1 MTEDQLQIL
10 LACELDTRPGLYNLG
25 SVYRF
30 HGILDVDRLAKAV
43 SNVWVKHPALR
54 TSLCDEHEDVL
65 LRTASPNAGTQSV
78 FTVHERTNQNPFD
91 SRNLEDDEFVSA
103 LIDRSV
109 HVYADRLFRIHLLTA
124 SPSEHLMVSVIHHLV
139 FDAWSGGIFRRD
151 LSNAYNQPACNLGQA
166 TDEQEMPKH
175 PADATGTARHRE
187 GSAYWG
193 SYMAD
198 SPIGFSMTGYS
209 DRDRPELIIRPIS
222 STLWRRV
229 SELAIQI
236 RVTPFIIFLAVFAG
250 LISDVSGSENVLF
263 GVPISR
269 RRDTISM
276 DAIGLYINTLPFWCN
291 VDPGTSFVDFI
302 HQVQSR
308 ADGFYRHGDIPLSDV
323 LKTAGRRRDRI
334 GMAPYRIFFNFL
346 QASANE
352 LLLDGLEVTRLR
364 VAPNVIDAQMSM
376 TIEAGDSGH
385 AVQLL
390 HVLGPGGSSI
400 GEELTD
406 SYIDSL
412 TRAVSA
418 PDLPLRQVVYSWRS
432 QASST

>member
-1 MTEDQLQIL
+1 MLSCYPMTEDQLQIL
-10 LACELDTRPGLYNLG
+10 LACELDPRPGLYNLG

-30 HGILDVDRLAKAV
+30 HGALDVDRLARAV
-43 SNVWVKHPALR
+43 STVWAKHPALR

-65 LRTASPNAGTQSV
+65 LRTMSPNAGTQSV
-78 FTVHERTNQNPFD
+78 FTVHERPNQNPYD
-91 SRNLEDDEFVSA
+91 AHSLEDDEFVRT
-103 LIDRSV
+103 LIAKSV
-109 HVYADRLFRIHLLTA
+109 HLYADRLFRIHLLTA

-151 LSNAYNQPACNLGQA
+151 LSNAYNQPACNVGQV
-166 TDEQEMPKH
+166 TDEQEMPRH
-175 PADATGTARHRE
+175 PADGTGTTRYRE

-193 SYMAD
+193 SYLAD
-198 SPIGFSMTGYS
+198 SPIGFSMTCYS
-209 DRDRPELIIRPIS
+209 DRERPELVIRPIS

-229 SELAIQI
+229 SELAIQM
-236 RVTPFIIFLAVFAG
+236 RVTPFIIFLAVFTA
-250 LISDVSGSENVLF
+250 LISDGSGSENVLF

-269 RRDTISM
+269 RRDKISM
-276 DAIGLYINTLPFWCN
+276 EAIGLYINTLPFWCT
-291 VDPGTSFVDFI
+291 VDPATPFADFI

-323 LKTAGRRRDRI
+323 LKTIGRRRDRI
-334 GMAPYRIFFNFL
+334 GMAPYRISFNFL
-346 QASANE
+346 QAPTNQ
-352 LLLDGLEVTRLR
+352 LLLDGVEVTRLR

-385 AVQLL
+385 VVQLL
-390 HVLGPGGSSI
+390 HVLGPDGSSI
-400 GEELTD
+400 GEKLTD

-418 PDLPLRQVVYSWRS
+418 PHLPLRQVVYS
-432 QASST
+432 